1 MEKDALCKQCIL
13 TDSTPGIEFDQN
25 GVCNYCASHVRMN
38 GLGEDKLREVLDQH
52 KALKKKYDCMVCISG
67 GRDSAYLL
75 LKMVRDYGM
84 KVLAVNYKNPF
95 TSEQA
100 RVNIKR
106 AVDLLKVDFVD
117 WEFPRDKHRKATAKT
132 LAVWSHRPS
141 SLLIPLVCA
150 HCKTT
155 WPGFYKIAK
164 ENDISLIAIG
174 SNPLETAS
182 FKKAGL
188 GGARTY
194 HKLKNL
200 PNIIM
205 KTARELAKNPRYLV
219 RTSWPMVFKMYFMA
233 SHSSPYLRRR
243 YKGIKV
249 IRLYD
254 YLNWSEKDVLA
265 EITRKL
271 GWQKS
276 SEVASSWRFDCRLD
290 YVRRLMYAS
299 THGVTELRDLF
310 SKMIREDLMTR
321 EEALERMK
329 TEDVVPTSV
338 ANDVLSE
345 IGMKLEDLNL
355 KHVPHGQSS

>member
-1 MEKDALCKQCIL
+1 MGDEILCKKCIL
-13 TDSTPGIEFDQN
+13 TSGTPGIEFDAD
-25 GVCNYCASHVRMN
+25 GVCNYCRGHVRMS
-38 GLGEDKLREVLDQH
+38 GAGEAKLREVLERH
-52 KALKKKYDCMVCISG
+52 KSLKKKYDAMVCISG

-100 RVNIKR
+100 RANLKR

-132 LAVWSHRPS
+132 LKVWSHHPS

-155 WPGFYKIAK
+155 WPGFYKVAR
-164 ENDISLIAIG
+164 EHDISLILIG

-194 HKLKNL
+194 HKLKNV
-200 PNIIM
+200 PNILL
-205 KTARELAKNPRYLV
+205 KTVRELVKNPRYLV
-219 RTSWPMVFKMYFMA
+219 KTSWPMVFKMYFMA
-233 SHSSPYLRRR
+233 SHSSPYLRWR
-243 YKGIKV
+243 YRGIEV

-254 YLNWSEKDVLA
+254 YLNWSEKDVLE
-265 EITRKL
+265 EITREL

-310 SKMIREDLMTR
+310 SKMIREGLLSR

-329 TEDVVPTSV
+329 TEDVVPVPV
-338 ANDVLSE
+338 ANDVLAD
-345 IGMKLEDLNL
+345 IGLKLDDLNL
-355 KHVPHGQSS
+355 KQVPHDQGT